1 MVESYCINHSDRVA
15 TARCRQCGKP
25 LCDECKK
32 ITKEGIFCSEKC
44 HERAKAFSSRM
55 EEIED
60 KRWQKRKGIPGPIKG
75 FLKFLIFVLIIW
87 IILHFG
93 LKINNLSDLRNLVS
107 SGINKI
113 QLKK

>member
-25 LCDECKK
+25 LCDECKI

-75 FLKFLIFVLIIW
+75 FLKFLIFVLITW

-93 LKINNLSDLRNLVS
+93 LKINNFSDLRNLVS
-107 SGINKI
+107 SGIKKI
-113 QLKK
+113 PLKK